1 MAEYERKSLK
11 NSDKRLQCWVLTL
24 GRPPLTWMCDHFC
37 VLPSMRF
44 FQKFQIIQ
52 VIQFYSRYTQTFY
65 PFRIKVQRDHLL
77 QPSCYLGGGPS
88 AGPSRRLPGPLL
100 GDAVDIVA
108 PPSGRVRVLLPKV
121 IDLER
126 LLTRG
131 RAGRLRLRQTLLWL
145 HFGVKRGVLPGQLGQ
160 VRLCRHLGRKN

>member
-1 MAEYERKSLK
+1 MATGQRSK
-11 NSDKRLQCWVLTL
+11 N
-24 GRPPLTWMCDHFC
+24 
-37 VLPSMRF
+37 
-44 FQKFQIIQ
+44 KFQIIQ
-52 VIQFYSRYTQTFY
+52 VILLYSRYTQTFY

-121 IDLER
+121 NDLER
-126 LLTRG
+126 LLTGGG

-145 HFGVKRGVLPGQLGQ
+145 HFGVKWGVLPGQLGQ
-160 VRLCRHLGRKN
+160 VRLCRHLGGKNLIKGENVELERRTRGERVTMRKWLLRAD